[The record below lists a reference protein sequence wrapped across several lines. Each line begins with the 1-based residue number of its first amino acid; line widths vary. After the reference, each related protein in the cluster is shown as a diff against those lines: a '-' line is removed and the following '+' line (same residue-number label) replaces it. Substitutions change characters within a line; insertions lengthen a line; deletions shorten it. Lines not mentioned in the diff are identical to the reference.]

1 MPSSNTHASYGSVA
15 KVFHWLTALLILA
28 NIGLGLLATWQA
40 DAVQAAGAQPGP
52 EEIARAAWLF
62 STHKT
67 LGLTVFFVA
76 LARIFWALGQ
86 TKPGLLNGDH
96 RAEAVLAELV
106 HWLLYGSLVL
116 VPLTGWIDH
125 AATTGFAPIWW
136 PFGQGLPFV
145 PKEPHV
151 AELFA
156 TLHYILQWVLI
167 GAIALHVAGA
177 VKHHVIDK
185 DATLR
190 RMLPG
195 RTRGEPTA
203 KQPGHTLPVI
213 GALAV
218 WAVALLGA
226 GYLGWFPSS
235 HDTAP
240 AAQSAQN
247 SPSAAE
253 AGQWQVTSGDL
264 NIAIQQMGQ
273 EVTGHFSNWTADIT
287 YDETP
292 DAEGVHG
299 AVEVSI
305 DTASL
310 SLGSVTDQATG
321 PDFLASGSF
330 PTANYKATLRQN
342 GDRLNADGIL
352 TIRSIEIPLS
362 FPVTLD
368 IDGDNAT
375 ASGETIVDRR
385 AFGIGDSVIDAGSL
399 AFDVVISFDLTAK
412 RAE

>member
-1 MPSSNTHASYGSVA
+1 MSTSNTAASYGSVA
-15 KVFHWLTALLILA
+15 KTFHWLTALLILS
-28 NIGLGLLATWQA
+28 NIGFGLVASWQA
-40 DAVQAAGAQPGP
+40 EAVQAAGAQPSAADL
-52 EEIARAAWLF
+52 ARAAWLF

-67 LGLTVFFVA
+67 LGVTIFFVA
-76 LARIFWALGQ
+76 LARILWAVTQ
-86 TKPGLLNGDH
+86 PKPGLLNGDH
-96 RAEAVLAELV
+96 RAEAILAELV

-145 PKEPHV
+145 PKDPHV

-167 GAIALHVAGA
+167 GAIALHVMGA
-177 VKHHVIDK
+177 LKHHVIDK

-195 RTRGEPTA
+195 NTRGEPTA
-203 KQPGHTLPVI
+203 KQPGHALPI
-213 GALAV
+213 LGALAV

-226 GYLGWFPSS
+226 NQLGWFPST
-235 HDTAP
+235 HDAP
-240 AAQSAQN
+240 AAQVTQ
-247 SPSAAE
+247 AE
-253 AGQWQVTSGDL
+253 AEPGQWQVTSGEL
-264 NIAIQQMGQ
+264 SIAIQQMGQ
-273 EVTGHFSNWTADIT
+273 EVSGQFANWTANIT

-292 DAEGVHG
+292 DAEGKHG

-305 DTASL
+305 DTGSL

-330 PTANYKATLRQN
+330 PTATYAAVLRQN
-342 GDRLNADGIL
+342 EDRLVTDGIL
-352 TIRSIEIPLS
+352 TIRSIEVPLS
-362 FPVTLD
+362 FPVTLSIED
-368 IDGDNAT
+368 DTAT
-375 ASGETIVDRR
+375 ASGKTSVDRR
-385 AFGIGDSVIDAGSL
+385 AFGIGDSVSDEGSL
-399 AFDVVISFDLTAK
+399 AFDVVISFDLTAT